1 MFVGLISDTHGV
13 WDKEFQEFLEPC
25 DQIWHAGDWGAG
37 VDFTRKISG
46 WKPVVGVYGNCDGQD
61 IRGEYPAYQF
71 FECGGMSVLMT
82 HIGGYPG
89 KYNPWLIPIFRK
101 AVEHYDDPNQRIDL
115 FVCGH
120 SHILKVQYDSQFK
133 FLTMNPGAAGKQ
145 GWQPCQ
151 TLLRFTIDGSKINDL
166 EVIELERK

>member
-13 WDKEFQEFLEPC
+13 WDKEFQDFLEPC

-37 VDFTRKISG
+37 VDFTRKISE

-71 FECGGMSVLMT
+71 FDCGGMSVLMT

-89 KYNPWLIPIFRK
+89 
-101 AVEHYDDPNQRIDL
+101 HYDYRAMALIERFRPQV

-120 SHILKVQYDSQFK
+120 SHILKVMYDDHYQMM
-133 FLTMNPGAAGKQ
+133 TINPGACGVQ
-145 GWQPCQ
+145 GWQVVR
-151 TLLRFTIDGSKINDL
+151 TALRFR
-166 EVIELERK
+166 IEGGELKDMELFKLPR